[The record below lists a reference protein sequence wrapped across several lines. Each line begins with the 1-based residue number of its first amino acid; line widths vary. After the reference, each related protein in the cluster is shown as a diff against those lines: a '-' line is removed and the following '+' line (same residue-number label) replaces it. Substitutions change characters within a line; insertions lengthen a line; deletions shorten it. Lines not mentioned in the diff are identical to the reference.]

1 MDDQRPIKLERLR
14 EIFHKAYYFFLRILF
29 KRYIQ
34 NIDKNKTLLVFDIDN
49 TLALTRESSN
59 QDKRFLDANK
69 NLCDAAAHFL
79 NSDDIVTIFISVR
92 PISEFFKTS
101 FWLEKN
107 ISSSNKKT
115 LFLTRSPQQKI
126 NLLHDITQIKN
137 KLLIDDLS
145 FNIGKEI
152 MIMHDVLDSINNQNL
167 RYLGLEFINKT
178 KSMEKLE
185 VISLIKNNLIS

>member
-1 MDDQRPIKLERLR
+1 MERLR
-14 EIFHKAYYFFLRILF
+14 EIFHKAYYFFLSILF

-34 NIDKNKTLLVFDIDN
+34 NIDKNKSLLVFDIDN
-49 TLALTRESSN
+49 TLALTRESAN
-59 QDKRFLDANK
+59 QDKRFLDANQ

-79 NSDDIVTIFISVR
+79 NSNDIVTIFISVR

-107 ISSSNKKT
+107 ISSLNKKT

-167 RYLGLEFINKT
+167 RHLGLEFINKT

>member
-1 MDDQRPIKLERLR
+1 MERLR

>member
-1 MDDQRPIKLERLR
+1 MDDQRPIKLEKLR
-14 EIFHKAYYFFLRILF
+14 EIFHKAYYFFLSILF

-34 NIDKNKTLLVFDIDN
+34 NIDKNKSLLVFDIDN
-49 TLALTRESSN
+49 TLALTRESAN
-59 QDKRFLDANK
+59 QDKRFLDANQ
-69 NLCDAAAHFL
+69 NLCDAASHFL

-107 ISSSNKKT
+107 ISSLNKKT

-145 FNIGKEI
+145 FNVGKEV
-152 MIMHDVLDSINNQNL
+152 MIMNDVLDSINNQNL
-167 RYLGLEFINKT
+167 RYLGLEFINQT
-178 KSMEKLE
+178 LSMEKSE
-185 VISLIKNNLIS
+185 VISLIKNNLMS